1 MKAWV
6 RRHPLAALII
16 PALVM
21 LFVGLV
27 AGQFVKSPAQVAAD
41 AAPPEQTTLTAPVE
55 KGKVQRTES
64 ADAQIKPTAP
74 EVVAPAP
81 PGGGAE
87 KAVVS
92 AIHVSVGGKAEAG
105 TSLVDVAGRP
115 TFVLPGDLA
124 AYRTLGPAMTGPDVT
139 QLQAALRTLGYKIP
153 DDEKTF
159 GAATKEAVNALYT
172 DRGYKATR
180 VGDEEADAAA
190 KAETAASRAV
200 QQAKVALSRAERDYA
215 AAKKGSGDGQGETG
229 TGDGKSKGGSGES
242 PSKDAIEDAKTSLT
256 QAQEDLKAA
265 QETLAKARDAA
276 GPQIPLGEV
285 AFLRHLP
292 AVVDAIGVSV
302 GAEVGTGT
310 ITLASGDV
318 AAIAKLAKAQTSQLE
333 VGDAATLITPDG
345 TRIQGSVTDVTT
357 LSPEEGQVEG
367 AVQVTVTPET
377 PLDAGLRGTTIRVNI
392 ATSTSEQETLKV
404 PEAAVTTGADSKSRV
419 RVKETSGSY
428 RDVEVTVGESGDGMV
443 GVAAVDRQ
451 LAEGD
456 SVVVGI
462 LR

>member
-1 MKAWV
+1 M
-6 RRHPLAALII
+6 
-16 PALVM
+16 
-21 LFVGLV
+21 
-27 AGQFVKSPAQVAAD
+27 
-41 AAPPEQTTLTAPVE
+41 
-55 KGKVQRTES
+55 
-64 ADAQIKPTAP
+64 
-74 EVVAPAP
+74 
-81 PGGGAE
+81 
-87 KAVVS
+87 
-92 AIHVSVGGKAEAG
+92 
-105 TSLVDVAGRP
+105 
-115 TFVLPGDLA
+115 
-124 AYRTLGPAMTGPDVT
+124 
-139 QLQAALRTLGYKIP
+139 
-153 DDEKTF
+153 
-159 GAATKEAVNALYT
+159 NALYT

-256 QAQEDLKAA
+256 QAREDLKAA

-318 AAIAKLAKAQTSQLE
+318 AAVAKLAKAQTSQLE

-367 AVQVTVTPET
+367 AVQVTITPET

-443 GVAAVDRQ
+443 GVTAVDGQ

>member
-21 LFVGLV
+21 LLVGLV

-92 AIHVSVGGKAEAG
+92 AIHVSVGGKVEAG

-215 AAKKGSGDGQGETG
+215 AAKKGSGNDQGETG

-265 QETLAKARDAA
+265 QEALAKAR
-276 GPQIPLGEV
+276 
-285 AFLRHLP
+285 
-292 AVVDAIGVSV
+292 
-302 GAEVGTGT
+302 
-310 ITLASGDV
+310 
-318 AAIAKLAKAQTSQLE
+318 
-333 VGDAATLITPDG
+333 DAATLITPDG

-367 AVQVTVTPET
+367 AVQVTITPET
-377 PLDAGLRGTTIRVNI
+377 PLDAGLRGTTIGVNI

-443 GVAAVDRQ
+443 GVTAVDGQ

>member
-21 LFVGLV
+21 LLVGLV

-92 AIHVSVGGKAEAG
+92 AIHVSVGGKVEAG

-215 AAKKGSGDGQGETG
+215 AAKKGSGNDQGETG

-265 QETLAKARDAA
+265 QEALAKAR
-276 GPQIPLGEV
+276 
-285 AFLRHLP
+285 
-292 AVVDAIGVSV
+292 
-302 GAEVGTGT
+302 
-310 ITLASGDV
+310 
-318 AAIAKLAKAQTSQLE
+318 
-333 VGDAATLITPDG
+333 DAATLITPDG

-367 AVQVTVTPET
+367 AVQVTITPET

-443 GVAAVDRQ
+443 GVTAVDGQ

>member
-1 MKAWV
+1 MAPKKKVTGLIKLQIQAG
-6 RRHPLAALII
+6 AAN
-16 PALVM
+16 
-21 LFVGLV
+21 
-27 AGQFVKSPAQVAAD
+27 
-41 AAPPEQTTLTAPVE
+41 
-55 KGKVQRTES
+55 
-64 ADAQIKPTAP
+64 
-74 EVVAPAP
+74 PAP
-81 PGGGAE
+81 P
-87 KAVVS
+87 
-92 AIHVSVGGKAEAG
+92 I
-105 TSLVDVAGRP
+105 
-115 TFVLPGDLA
+115 
-124 AYRTLGPAMTGPDVT
+124 GPA
-139 QLQAALRTLGYKIP
+139 LGQHGVNIMEFCKAYN
-153 DDEKTF
+153 
-159 GAATKEAVNALYT
+159 AATESQRGNVIPVEITVYE
-172 DRGYKATR
+172 DRSFTFITKTPPAAELIKKAAGVPKGSATPHT
-180 VGDEEADAAA
+180 V
-190 KAETAASRAV
+190 
-200 QQAKVALSRAERDYA
+200 KVA
-215 AAKKGSGDGQGETG
+215 
-229 TGDGKSKGGSGES
+229 
-242 PSKDAIEDAKTSLT
+242 SLT

-265 QETLAKARDAA
+265 QEALVKARDAA

-292 AVVDAIGVSV
+292 AVVDTIGVSV

-318 AAIAKLAKAQTSQLE
+318 AAVAKLAKAQTSQLE
-333 VGDAATLITPDG
+333 TGDAATLITPDG

-367 AVQVTVTPET
+367 AVQVTITPET

-443 GVAAVDRQ
+443 GVTAVDGQ

>member
-21 LFVGLV
+21 LLVGLV

-92 AIHVSVGGKAEAG
+92 AIHVSVGGKVEAG

-265 QETLAKARDAA
+265 QEALAKAR
-276 GPQIPLGEV
+276 
-285 AFLRHLP
+285 
-292 AVVDAIGVSV
+292 
-302 GAEVGTGT
+302 
-310 ITLASGDV
+310 
-318 AAIAKLAKAQTSQLE
+318 
-333 VGDAATLITPDG
+333 DAATLITPDG

-367 AVQVTVTPET
+367 AVQVTITPET

-443 GVAAVDRQ
+443 GVTAVDGQ

>member
-21 LFVGLV
+21 LLVGLV

-92 AIHVSVGGKAEAG
+92 AIHVSVGGKVEAG
-105 TSLVDVAGRP
+105 ASLVDVAGRP

-215 AAKKGSGDGQGETG
+215 AAKKGSGNDQGETG

-242 PSKDAIEDAKTSLT
+242 PSKDAIVVAITSLT
-256 QAQEDLKAA
+256 QAREDL
-265 QETLAKARDAA
+265 
-276 GPQIPLGEV
+276 
-285 AFLRHLP
+285 
-292 AVVDAIGVSV
+292 
-302 GAEVGTGT
+302 
-310 ITLASGDV
+310 
-318 AAIAKLAKAQTSQLE
+318 
-333 VGDAATLITPDG
+333 
-345 TRIQGSVTDVTT
+345 
-357 LSPEEGQVEG
+357 
-367 AVQVTVTPET
+367 
-377 PLDAGLRGTTIRVNI
+377 
-392 ATSTSEQETLKV
+392 
-404 PEAAVTTGADSKSRV
+404 
-419 RVKETSGSY
+419 
-428 RDVEVTVGESGDGMV
+428 
-443 GVAAVDRQ
+443 
-451 LAEGD
+451 
-456 SVVVGI
+456 
-462 LR
+462 